1 MKLPSRRSVPCIET
15 MESRMMLSAS
25 TASTATLTAS
35 LSGALPTSVIAGQK
49 ATIRQKVTISSDE
62 AVSTTVTVNVSLSTS
77 PTFDSTNAVS
87 VPLTLTKPLHLAA
100 GKSTSMP
107 ITLKSLPSTVPAG
120 TYHLQVVATPAS
132 GATTAD
138 ASSTATMSVVAP
150 FIDLSSTFAKTPTTV
165 KLGHR
170 VVVGFY
176 VTNNGNI
183 PAVGRPEFQV
193 GASPDGKVDNSTVII
208 GKFLHSIS
216 IKPGKSTL
224 VRFASIPKAK
234 GTFYLVAAADLNNIF
249 NETNIDN
256 NVIIA
261 KFTTSIV

>member
-1 MKLPSRRSVPCIET
+1 MKSASRRSAACIET
-15 MESRMMLSAS
+15 LENRMLLSAS
-25 TASTATLTAS
+25 TASAATLTAS

-49 ATIRQKVTISSDE
+49 ATIHQKVTISSDE
-62 AVSTTVTVNVSLSTS
+62 AISTSVSINVSLSTS
-77 PTFDSTNAVS
+77 PTFDATNAVS

-100 GKSTSMP
+100 GKSTSIP

-120 TYHLQVVATPAS
+120 AYHLQVEATPAA

-138 ASSTATMSVVAP
+138 ATSASTMSVVAP
-150 FIDLSSTFAKTPTTV
+150 FIDLVSTFAKTPATV

-183 PAVGRPEFQV
+183 PAIGRPEFQV

-208 GKFLHSIS
+208 GTFLHSIS

-224 VRFASIPKAK
+224 VRFASVPKAK

>member
-1 MKLPSRRSVPCIET
+1 MKLPSRRSVPCVET
-15 MESRMMLSAS
+15 MESRMMLSAAP
-25 TASTATLTAS
+25 ASTATLTAS

-49 ATIRQKVTISSDE
+49 ATIHQKVTISSDE
-62 AVSTTVTVNVSLSTS
+62 AINTTVTVNVSLSTS
-77 PTFDSTNAVS
+77 ATFDSTNAVS

-100 GKSTSMP
+100 GKSTSIP

-120 TYHLQVVATPAS
+120 TYHLQVEAAPAS

-138 ASSTATMSVVAP
+138 ASSATTMSIVAP
-150 FIDLSSTFAKTPTTV
+150 FIDLSAAFAKTPTTV
-165 KLGHR
+165 KLGRR

-176 VTNNGNI
+176 VTNDGNI
-183 PAVGRPEFQV
+183 PAVGRPKFQV
-193 GASPDGKVDNSTVII
+193 GASANGQVDANTVII
-208 GKFLHSIS
+208 GTFLHSIN

-224 VRFASIPKAK
+224 VRFASVPKAK
-234 GTFYLVAAADLNNIF
+234 GTFYLIAAADLNDIF

>member
-1 MKLPSRRSVPCIET
+1 MKLPSGRSVPCIES
-15 MESRMMLSAS
+15 MERRMMLSGAPAS
-25 TASTATLTAS
+25 TAALSAS

-49 ATIRQKVTISSDE
+49 TTIRQKVTISSDE
-62 AVSTTVTVNVSLSTS
+62 AISTTVTVSVSLSTS
-77 PTFDSTNAVS
+77 PTFDAANAVS
-87 VPLTLTKPLHLAA
+87 VPLMLTKPLHLAA
-100 GKSTSMP
+100 GKSRSIP

-120 TYHLQVVATPAS
+120 TYHLQVEATPAS

-138 ASSTATMSVVAP
+138 ATTATTMSVVAP
-150 FIDLSSTFAKTPTTV
+150 FIDLSSAFAKTPTTL
-165 KLGHR
+165 KLGRR

-208 GKFLHSIS
+208 GTFLHSIS

-224 VRFASIPKAK
+224 VRFASVPKAK